1 MADRLD
7 KDILVEIQ
15 KFDYYIVFMDSNS
28 NYLVA
33 YGYSKRPI
41 VMDFLTAMKEL
52 SEDKELLLTI
62 PNLKEIIDYV
72 SFDVMEYDEFVEF
85 FNMKDK

>member
-7 KDILVEIQ
+7 KDVLVEIQ

-41 VMDFLTAMKEL
+41 IMDFLTAMKEL

-62 PNLKEIIDYV
+62 PNLKEVIDYV
-72 SFDVMEYDEFVEF
+72 SFDVMEYAEFVEF
-85 FNMKDK
+85 FNMKNK